1 MKKLIIFL
9 ALALTVLTTSGC
21 VQQSLVIPVA
31 TITGK
36 VLVPPGRVPTG
47 IKISIVGEKHST
59 YVNERGEY
67 SFELRKSG
75 RFLLVGRG
83 RDFDVDFVWVDSV
96 LEDEVSAPDLVLD
109 EKIVGEA
116 LFIASVLDFD
126 DEPIGINLVPA
137 DPEWEEESYKLYDD
151 GTHGDKVA
159 NDGIFTRRFTNL
171 RTGSQLYE
179 FEIVYGENDT
189 KKKSDPHQESK
200 RNGKS
205 EIIIPDSTV
214 KLARGYITSDLT
226 GVNYSEVTLATKKGS
241 RSVAVDSDGGYRIAM
256 EGNGREFLVF
266 RSPNFHI
273 RAIPVDLSTVPL
285 YEVPTS
291 TLSSKKSG
299 EIKVILVKSDFAQV
313 TDPAVV
319 GDFTNWQPMQLYD
332 DATHG
337 DEFAGDGIY
346 TRVFTGVAPGYHKYA
361 FNITENSQVKDPYQE
376 SGDSQYSIIQVK

>member
-36 VLVPPGRVPTG
+36 VVVPPGRVPTG
-47 IKISIVGEKHST
+47 VKISIVGEKNST
-59 YVNERGEY
+59 YVDESGEY

-83 RDFDVDFVWVDSV
+83 RDFDVSFVWVDSI

-126 DEPIGINLVPA
+126 DEPIGINLVPVE
-137 DPEWEEESYKLYDD
+137 PEWEEESYKLYDD
-151 GTHGDKVA
+151 GTHGDEMA
-159 NDGIFTRRFTNL
+159 NDGIYTRRFTNL

-189 KKKSDPHQESK
+189 KIKADPHQESR

-266 RSPNFHI
+266 RSPNFHV

-337 DEFAGDGIY
+337 DESAGDGVY

-361 FNITENSQVKDPYQE
+361 FNITKDSQVKDPYQE